1 MNKIALRS
9 AVVAFFAAIICATS
23 FFRIPIPGIVSG
35 IVIQNAICVMTAVL
49 LGGLWGSAPT
59 ALFFVVG
66 VLGLPVFSGGQGGFQ
81 VLMNINGGF
90 RVGWI
95 VGAFVAGIISGRPSV
110 TEKHIKWQNVVRLAV
125 AVFAGMLLLYFP
137 ELFYVIAF
145 KKSELGVGGAAKLFF
160 TAFFAPFL
168 LVDSIKAV
176 VVVLISLK
184 LRPIVAMYLY
194 DTKGDVSADSS
205 VGGPSF
211 EK

>member
-1 MNKIALRS
+1 MNKTALRS
-9 AVVAFFAAIICATS
+9 AIVAFFAAIICASS

-35 IVIQNAICVMTAVL
+35 IVIQNALCVMTAVL
-49 LGGLWGSAPT
+49 LGGLWGAAPT

-90 RVGWI
+90 RIGWV
-95 VGAFVAGIISGRPSV
+95 VGALAAGLIAGRPLV
-110 TEKHIKWQNVVRLAV
+110 TEKKISVKNVIRLAV

-137 ELFYVIAF
+137 EVFYVTGF
-145 KKSELGVGGAAKLFF
+145 KHAELGVGGAVKLFV

-176 VVVLISLK
+176 VVILISLK
-184 LRPIVAMYLY
+184 LRPVVAMYLY
-194 DTKGDVSADSS
+194 EPEENVEQDITSN
-205 VGGPSF
+205 
-211 EK
+211 E

>member
-1 MNKIALRS
+1 MNKTALRS
-9 AVVAFFAAIICATS
+9 AIVAFFAAIICASS

-35 IVIQNAICVMTAVL
+35 IVIQNALCVMTAVL
-49 LGGLWGSAPT
+49 LGGLWGAAPT

-90 RVGWI
+90 RIGWV
-95 VGAFVAGIISGRPSV
+95 VGALAAGLIAGRPLV
-110 TEKHIKWQNVVRLAV
+110 TEKRISVKNVIRLAV

-137 ELFYVIAF
+137 EVFYVIGF
-145 KKSELGVGGAAKLFF
+145 KHTELGVGGAVKLFV

-176 VVVLISLK
+176 VVILISLK
-184 LRPIVAMYLY
+184 LRPVVAMYLY
-194 DTKGDVSADSS
+194 EPEETVEQDITSN
-205 VGGPSF
+205 
-211 EK
+211 E